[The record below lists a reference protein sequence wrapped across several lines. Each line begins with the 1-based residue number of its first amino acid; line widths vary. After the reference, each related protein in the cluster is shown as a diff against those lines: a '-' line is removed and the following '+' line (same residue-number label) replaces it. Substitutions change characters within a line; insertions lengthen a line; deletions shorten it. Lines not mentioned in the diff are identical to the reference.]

1 MNKPAKIQNQLSR
14 LDASIQVANKLLAPR
29 ANPYNMVFVEG
40 GTFMMGC
47 TAEQG
52 DECYKN
58 EKPAHQVTLSSYY
71 IGKYLVTQEQWEAVM
86 GNNPSEIKGARHPV
100 ECVNWD
106 DIQVFLERLNTQTG
120 MKYRLPTE
128 AEWEYAARGGKYSQG
143 FKYSGGDD
151 LEKVAWFD
159 KNSGQTTHEAGLKQ
173 PNELGLYDM
182 SGNVWEWCNDWYGSY
197 FSDPQTN
204 PKGSANGTS
213 RVLRGGCWGYNAGYC
228 RVSNRNCDTPVGR
241 NYDVGFRLVSP
252 SL

>member
-1 MNKPAKIQNQLSR
+1 MDKPSIVNNQLSR

-52 DECYKN
+52 DECFAG

-86 GNNPSEIKGARHPV
+86 GNNPSKFKGARHPV
-100 ECVNWD
+100 ECVSWD
-106 DIQVFLERLNTQTG
+106 DVQVFLERLNAQTG

-128 AEWEYAARGGKYSQG
+128 AEWEYAARGGKYTKG

-151 LEKVAWFD
+151 LDKVAWFNE
-159 KNSGQTTHEAGLKQ
+159 NSGYTTHEVGLKQ

-182 SGNVWEWCNDWYGSY
+182 SGILWEWCSDWYGDYS
-197 FSDPQTN
+197 SDSQTN
-204 PKGSANGTS
+204 PEGPAHGTY
-213 RVLRGGCWGYNAGYC
+213 RVLRGGGLADNALYC
-228 RVSNRNCDTPVGR
+228 RVSNRGFSRPE
-241 NYDVGFRLVSP
+241 YDYSGSGFRLVSP

>member
-1 MNKPAKIQNQLSR
+1 MNKLEKVNNQLSR
-14 LDASIQVANKLLAPR
+14 LDASIHVANKLLAPR

-52 DECYKN
+52 DECYDN

-71 IGKYLVTQEQWEAVM
+71 IGKYPVIQAEWEAVM
-86 GNNPSEIKGARHPV
+86 GNNPSHFKGARHPV
-100 ECVNWD
+100 ECVSWD
-106 DIQVFLERLNTQTG
+106 DVQVFLERLNAQTG
-120 MKYRLPTE
+120 INYRLPTE

-159 KNSGQTTHEAGLKQ
+159 KNSGQTTHEAGLQQ
-173 PNELGLYDM
+173 PNELDLYDM
-182 SGNVWEWCNDWYGSY
+182 SGNLWEWCSDWYGSY
-197 FSDPQTN
+197 SSDSQTN
-204 PKGSANGTS
+204 PVGPANGAY
-213 RVLRGGCWGYNAGYC
+213 RVLRGGSWIFNAQGW
-228 RVSNRNCDTPVGR
+228 RVSDRGFSSPVLR
-241 NYDVGFRLVSP
+241 SSIFGFRLVSP